1 MVQPELS
8 SASLREFETLT
19 RDHRLAL
26 ERLARR
32 LAADPHEAEDLLQET
47 LVDAYRA
54 FGRFRPG
61 SSFYSWVA
69 RIMTNNQFDRARR
82 KKRHQHASLEQLGE
96 EQGLDVCEVPD
107 ENANPERALMAETLE
122 APFDEALSTLLPQ
135 QRATVVLCDLNGS
148 TYEEAARAEACPI
161 GTIRSRLH
169 RAHKALQKFLGSL
182 EEAVVPAP
190 SASSRR
196 ALLRAGAAAAAG
208 AALTTMGAEVH
219 ADTPV
224 RVLVWS
230 TDRDA
235 TTPLVESLRGETP
248 LLVRAAALDE
258 RHQGLSEPLLRE
270 TDVLIVWDQPG
281 SAALDAQRLELV
293 ADRVRDG
300 LLGLVV
306 LRPEASSPFLQKLF
320 GSEAIW
326 SGAVEPARQG
336 LTLKVRA
343 PRHPVAR
350 GLAEWRVGESALP
363 GEVFEGP
370 RPDVVIVDRAEAE
383 AGLGWQGAVWTVARG
398 RLFCFQPATASADSL
413 VRVPE
418 TRRLIVN
425 AVRWVSGR
433 SQSQPERRR
442 QSAGGP

>member
-1 MVQPELS
+1 MVQPDLS
-8 SASLREFETLT
+8 SETLLEFEGLV

-82 KKRHQHASLEQLGE
+82 RKRHQHASLEQLGE
-96 EQGLDVCEVPD
+96 EQGLEVCEIPD
-107 ENANPERALMAETLE
+107 ENANPERVLMSETLE
-122 APFDEALSTLLPQ
+122 APYDQALSTLLPQ
-135 QRATVVLCDLNGS
+135 QRATVLLCDLNGS

-182 EEAVVPAP
+182 DEPVTATPV
-190 SASSRR
+190 ASSRR

-208 AALTTMGAEVH
+208 AALTTMGAEAH
-219 ADTPV
+219 AGAPI

-230 TDRDA
+230 ADREA
-235 TTPLVESLRGETP
+235 TEP
-248 LLVRAAALDE
+248 LLGALKGESQILARATALSE
-258 RHQGLSEPLLRE
+258 RHQGLSEPLLGE
-270 TDVLIVWDQPG
+270 TDVLVIWDQPD
-281 SAALDAQRLELV
+281 SAALSPERLDLV

-300 LLGLVV
+300 HLGLIV
-306 LRPEASSPFLQKLF
+306 LRPETESPFLQALF
-320 GSEAIW
+320 GNDAVW
-326 SGAVEPARQG
+326 SGSVSGDHQALA
-336 LTLKVRA
+336 LKVRA

-350 GLAEWRVGESALP
+350 GISEWRIGEASLP
-363 GEVFEGP
+363 GEAFNGP
-370 RPDVVIVDRAEAE
+370 RPDVVIVDRAETDARP
-383 AGLGWQGAVWTVARG
+383 GWQGAVWTVARG
-398 RLFCFQPATASADSL
+398 RLFCFQPATPSAEAL
-413 VRVPE
+413 VRAPE
-418 TRRLIVN
+418 TRRLIFN
-425 AVRWVSGR
+425 AVRWAA
-433 SQSQPERRR
+433 P
-442 QSAGGP
+442 SAKS